1 MPTVAAA
8 LPTLPEQAERLI
20 ELDVHRTA
28 GLPAERLRRVP
39 DDAGSLLVVHP
50 DLAPASALVPLLRL
64 NGKPGFVVTD
74 MADVDEF
81 TPIAAVRLPDA
92 PVYVVRDPDRGD
104 AMANWSPDEAL
115 PAIADAGRTPLTLT
129 EGLHWLLQRPDVLAR
144 GRCFMT
150 IASRRRK
157 PDGSLDART
166 PAVWISNGTGRDGP
180 PTATR
185 RRSAGAGRE
194 IGIRGSDSP
203 RPVSDSPSTDR
214 VQPPLLVR
222 YPYGCGHC
230 DVSKCTSQLWRST
243 RTPCAASTN
252 GRTASS
258 HATGS
263 DAKTTWPVG
272 RASNLD
278 PGMAAW
284 TALPHRGGA
293 VTSLAPQVI
302 STGALI
308 AAARVRRSCPGSVKL
323 LHSAAAVRAPAS
335 VLARATD
342 AVDDG
347 LIGRVLGPHVRAYKC
362 REHGLDHRRD
372 VPSPRRRTV

>member
-8 LPTLPEQAERLI
+8 LPTLPEQAARLI

-81 TPIAAVRLPDA
+81 TAIAAVRLPGA

-104 AMANWSPDEAL
+104 ATANWSPDEAL
-115 PAIADAGRTPLTLT
+115 AAITDAGRTPLTLT

-180 PTATR
+180 TNRNAPKVGWCWAGNRHTWLGFA
-185 RRSAGAGRE
+185 SAS
-194 IGIRGSDSP
+194 IRF
-203 RPVSDSPSTDR
+203 T
-214 VQPPLLVR
+214 
-222 YPYGCGHC
+222 
-230 DVSKCTSQLWRST
+230 
-243 RTPCAASTN
+243 
-252 GRTASS
+252 
-258 HATGS
+258 
-263 DAKTTWPVG
+263 
-272 RASNLD
+272 
-278 PGMAAW
+278 
-284 TALPHRGGA
+284 
-293 VTSLAPQVI
+293 
-302 STGALI
+302 
-308 AAARVRRSCPGSVKL
+308 
-323 LHSAAAVRAPAS
+323 
-335 VLARATD
+335 
-342 AVDDG
+342 VD
-347 LIGRVLGPHVRAYKC
+347 
-362 REHGLDHRRD
+362 
-372 VPSPRRRTV
+372 